1 MSLSIKTKLILCIV
15 GLGAA
20 LAALGG
26 IGFYT
31 SHYAAEREQMLAEH
45 HIAPIY
51 RLKQLS
57 DAYAVTVVDSTHR
70 VAFGEFAP
78 ADAVKSLEA
87 ARTQIGESWAA
98 ILKTSEGFVDGEAEA
113 FASVISTKDVAD
125 AAFDKFEGLLKSG
138 DMAAL
143 EAFRTTELYPTIDP
157 LTGAIEVV
165 VKLLTTNGTSD
176 AAADKVLLSF
186 LEAVMAAI
194 AAVSA
199 LLLLGALWIVLRQV
213 VKPINAMT
221 GAMTSLAKG
230 DNAIVVPG
238 IGRKDEIGQMAT
250 TVETF
255 KQNAIAK
262 LQAEE
267 TIAKERSNAEKQ
279 RTIAEQERQAAE
291 QERALRAREQSA
303 VVSSLAE
310 GLRQLSSGNVTTRLD
325 AEFPQDY
332 EQLRHDFNDAMA
344 KLQDALKRIAT
355 GAESITTGSSEI
367 SNAADDLSRRTEQ
380 QAASLE
386 QTAAALDQITATVKK
401 SAEGANSANAVV
413 AAARKDGETSGE
425 IVRKAVAAM
434 GEIEKS
440 AKQISQIIGVID
452 EIAFQTNLLA
462 LNAGVEAARAGE
474 AGRGFAVVASEV
486 RALAQRSADA
496 AKQIKGLISESS
508 QQVED
513 GVELVGEAG
522 ESLVRI
528 LEQIGRISHLVSEIA
543 GSAKEQATGL
553 TEVNSAVNQMDQ
565 VTQQNA
571 AMVEESTAA
580 SRSLAKEA
588 ADLASLVSEF
598 NIGERV
604 AMLRSSGGYDHAP
617 RNQGRSTTKQMRTTS
632 QRKVLPAPAEADWE
646 EF

>member
-26 IGFYT
+26 FGFYT
-31 SHYAAEREQMLAEH
+31 SHYAAEREQMLAQD

-51 RLKQLS
+51 RLKQVS
-57 DAYAVTVVDSTHR
+57 DGYAVTVVDATHR
-70 VAFGEFAP
+70 VAFGEFSP
-78 ADAVKSLEA
+78 ADALKSLEA
-87 ARTQIGESWAA
+87 ARTQIGDSWAA
-98 ILKTSEGFVDGEAEA
+98 SLKTSEDFVDGEQEA
-113 FASVISTKDVAD
+113 FASVVATKAAAD
-125 AAFDKFEGLLKSG
+125 AAFDKFENLLRSG

-143 EAFRTTELYPTIDP
+143 EAFRTTELYPAIDP
-157 LTGAIEVV
+157 LTAAIDGVLKMLV
-165 VKLLTTNGTSD
+165 SNGTLD
-176 AAADKVLLSF
+176 AAADKDL
-186 LEAVMAAI
+186 MAFMEGLMIAI
-194 AAVSA
+194 AAFSA

-213 VKPINAMT
+213 VKPINVLT
-221 GAMTSLAKG
+221 GAMTTLAKG
-230 DNAIVVPG
+230 DNSIVVPG
-238 IGRKDEIGQMAT
+238 IGRKDEIGQMAA

-267 TIAKERSNAEKQ
+267 TIAKERSNAEQQ
-279 RTIAEQERQAAE
+279 RAVAEQERQAAE

-386 QTAAALDQITATVKK
+386 ETAAALDQITATVKK

-528 LEQIGRISHLVSEIA
+528 LDQIGRISHLVSEIA